1 VRPSIVVSLSSV
13 LFKSYL
19 RAGRTG
25 NVDTWTQPTIILFAD
40 LLALVA
46 PIVLLQYALQSI
58 PNAFTYILAPM
69 VQQVFV
75 GLPILLT
82 AAVMMAGIMF
92 ELGQSAG
99 LSSSEAVN
107 WLPISPRE
115 YVMAS
120 AASICTAYSPLLA
133 VSVGVTL
140 PLALKFDLMYAWP
153 LSVALSIL
161 AFLQGALIVEIL
173 RAGMNRVSS
182 TVYRRRGRFGVISR
196 LALITFIFV
205 AIQLAFNPYILY
217 YALDAIASSADYAW
231 FVPMVWPSVAM
242 VDQIRFG
249 ILPAALFS
257 ALSVA
262 FASLMF
268 DLASRLRAM
277 YWSPTPMNIMI
288 KSSADYVPA
297 AETRSKF
304 GLSPLE
310 AAIALKELRSLVR
323 RKDMARF
330 IAVPIMMVIP
340 FILPTVFSS
349 AESSGGSP
357 GFFLMAFVPFAVTLM
372 LSTIAVGQE
381 GKAVVNVY
389 MLPIP
394 AAEFIKGKLL
404 LTWIIS
410 GISTV
415 GIVAVSEIV
424 TPIGIEDI
432 AAVMVACAFVI
443 LAGGFFGLGIG
454 ARHPD
459 FTLGSRS
466 RYVTLGGFIMGLF
479 IGGAMTL
486 AIFVPVALHLLSP
499 LRFGILT
506 MLPITAVIGSSLTYI
521 AYRYCEKGV
530 VDFLANF
537 RA

>member
-1 VRPSIVVSLSSV
+1 VKPSIVVSLSSV

-25 NVDTWTQPTIILFAD
+25 NVDMWAQPTIILYAD
-40 LLALVA
+40 LLALAA
-46 PIVLLQYALQSI
+46 PIFLLQSI
-58 PNAFTYILAPM
+58 PDAFTYILAPM

-82 AAVMMAGIMF
+82 SAVILAGIMF

-140 PLALKFDLMYAWP
+140 PLALKFDLIYAWP

-173 RAGMNRVSS
+173 RSGMNRVSS

-196 LALITFIFV
+196 LALLTFIFV
-205 AIQLAFNPYILY
+205 TIQLAFNPYILH

-249 ILPAALFS
+249 LMPAALFS
-257 ALSVA
+257 ALSAA
-262 FASLMF
+262 FASVMF

-277 YWSPTPMNIMI
+277 YWSPTPMNITI
-288 KSSADYVPA
+288 RSSADYVPA
-297 AETRSKF
+297 ATTRSKF
-304 GLSPLE
+304 GLNPLE
-310 AAIALKELRSLVR
+310 VAIALKELRSLVR

-349 AESSGGSP
+349 ESSRGSP

-410 GISTV
+410 GISSV

-432 AAVMVACAFVI
+432 VAVMVACAFVI
-443 LAGGFFGLGIG
+443 LAGGYLGLGIG

-486 AIFVPVALHLLSP
+486 AIFAPLALHLLSP
-499 LRFGILT
+499 QRFSILT
-506 MLPITAVIGSSLTYI
+506 MLPITAAVGSPLTYI

-530 VDFLANF
+530 ANFLANF

>member
-1 VRPSIVVSLSSV
+1 MRPNIVLSLSSV

-25 NVDTWTQPTIILFAD
+25 NVDAWSRPTVILYAD
-40 LLALVA
+40 LLALVT
-46 PIVLLQYALQSI
+46 PIALLQYALQSI
-58 PNAFTYILAPM
+58 PDEFTYLLGPM

-82 AAVMMAGIMF
+82 SAVILAGIMF

-115 YVMAS
+115 YVTAS
-120 AASICTAYSPLLA
+120 AASTCTAYSPLLA

-140 PLALKFDLMYAWP
+140 PLAMKFDLIYAWP
-153 LSVALSIL
+153 LTVALSTL
-161 AFLQGALIVEIL
+161 AFLQGAFIVEIL
-173 RAGMNRVSS
+173 KSGMNRVSS
-182 TVYRRRGRFGVISR
+182 TVYRKRGRFGVISR
-196 LALITFIFV
+196 LALLTFIFV
-205 AIQLAFNPYILY
+205 TIQLAFNPYILY

-242 VDQIRFG
+242 VDRIRLE
-249 ILPAALFS
+249 ILPAVLFS
-257 ALSVA
+257 ALSAA

-268 DLASRLRAM
+268 EVASRLRTM

-288 KSSADYVPA
+288 RSSADYRPTA
-297 AETRSKF
+297 TTLSKYGF
-304 GLSPLE
+304 SPLE
-310 AAIALKELRSLVR
+310 VAIALKELRSLVR

-330 IAVPIMMVIP
+330 IAVPIMMIIP
-340 FILPTVFSS
+340 FILPRIFSS
-349 AESSGGSP
+349 YGSSDGSP

-389 MLPIP
+389 MLPIS
-394 AAEFIKGKLL
+394 ATELIKGKLL

-410 GISTV
+410 GISTLGIV
-415 GIVAVSEIV
+415 GISEIV

-432 AAVMVACAFVI
+432 VAVIVACAFVI
-443 LAGGFFGLGIG
+443 LAGSFLGLGVG
-454 ARHPD
+454 SRHPD

-466 RYVTLGGFIMGLF
+466 RYVTLGGFILGLF
-479 IGGAMTL
+479 TGGAMTL
-486 AIFVPVALHLLSP
+486 AIFVPVALHLLSAS
-499 LRFGILT
+499 RFGLLT
-506 MLPITAVIGSSLTYI
+506 MLPITVAVGSLLTYI

-530 VDFLANF
+530 VNFLANIK
-537 RA
+537 A